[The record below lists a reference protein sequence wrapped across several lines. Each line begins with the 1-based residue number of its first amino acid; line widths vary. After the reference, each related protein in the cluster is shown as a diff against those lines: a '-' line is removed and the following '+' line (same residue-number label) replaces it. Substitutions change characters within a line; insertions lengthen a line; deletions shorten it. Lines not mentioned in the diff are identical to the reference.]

1 MLGLGS
7 YIQSKASCCH
17 GDPAGVLGEP
27 VNALCICKRQKHVCS
42 ELEPVNS
49 FLLAIQ
55 FILVTFLHIK
65 QWDYNSFLD
74 ELGITGGGVA

>member
-1 MLGLGS
+1 
-7 YIQSKASCCH
+7 
-17 GDPAGVLGEP
+17 
-27 VNALCICKRQKHVCS
+27 LCICKRQKHVCS